1 VSEAAA
7 QATAEFLL
15 RLRALGIHDLAL
27 LRAFETIPRRAFVPH
42 RYRDLAGR
50 DIALPIACGQTTSEP
65 SLIARMLEAAALAPH
80 HRVLEIGTGSGYATA
95 LLSRLAAQIV
105 SFDRFRSLVLAAKAR
120 MAELY
125 LSNCALVWADGLA
138 PAAGIG
144 NFDRIIVHAS
154 LAQTPSAL
162 AELLAADGIM
172 VLACHRPDSSP
183 RMILRGQ
190 RLVRLVRDSSGPLRA
205 QDLGPARL
213 ARLIAGKS
221 QEL

>member
-1 VSEAAA
+1 VSEASA

-50 DIALPIACGQTTSEP
+50 DIALPIGCGQTTSEP
-65 SLIARMLEAAALAPH
+65 SLIARMIEAAALAPH

-95 LLSRLAAQIV
+95 ILSRLAAQIV
-105 SFDRFRSLVLAAKAR
+105 SLDRFRSLVLAAKAR
-120 MAELY
+120 LAELHVA
-125 LSNCALVWADGLA
+125 NCALVWADGLA

-144 NFDRIIVHAS
+144 SFDRIIIHAA
-154 LAQTPSAL
+154 LAQLPTAL
-162 AELLAADGIM
+162 GELLAADGIM
-172 VLACHRPDSSP
+172 VLACHRPAAAP

-190 RLVRLVRDSSGPLRA
+190 KLVRLIREPDA
-205 QDLGPARL
+205 QLSAQELGPARL
-213 ARLIAGKS
+213 ARLIEGKS
-221 QEL
+221 REL